1 LLLLLGHAEAV
12 KSGGKQERREVEGW
26 RKKGRGD
33 GGMFKGGRVEKKSKE
48 GDRKSSHQAIDAK

>member
-1 LLLLLGHAEAV
+1 V